1 MYKNITLEIDEKTSM
16 VNVSKF
22 CPVDIIKQFLY
33 LNADY
38 ILELRQVENIDNLI
52 SGTDFL
58 KKTDLYRPRRF
69 YRNNETDIWLNKYIA
84 IKLALQLNPNAFI
97 LWKLCE

>member
-16 VNVSKF
+16 VNVSKV

-38 ILELRQVENIDNLI
+38 ILELRQVENIENLI

>member
-38 ILELRQVENIDNLI
+38 ILELRQVENIENLI

>member
-16 VNVSKF
+16 VNVSKV
-22 CPVDIIKQFLY
+22 CPVDIIKLFLY

-38 ILELRQVENIDNLI
+38 ILELRQVENIENLI

>member
-1 MYKNITLEIDEKTSM
+1 MHKNITLEIDEKTSM

-22 CPVDIIKQFLY
+22 CPHDIIKQFLY

-38 ILELRQVENIDNLI
+38 ILELRRVENIENLI

-58 KKTDLYRPRRF
+58 KKTDLYKPRRF
-69 YRNNETDIWLNKYIA
+69 YKNNETNIWLNKYIA
-84 IKLALQLNPNAFI
+84 IKLALQLNPTATIF
-97 LWKLCE
+97 WKLCE